1 MRKLQHPVPQN
12 LLVHIGDITIS
23 FALLESVTESL
34 VGNLISHD
42 QRTGKIITAEL
53 SFRNLRA
60 LLVSLY
66 LHRYGKDSNYELF
79 RELIKRLGDIEAKR
93 NVIIHSQ
100 WGAGETADTISR
112 FKITSKEKHGVKF
125 DFETMSENQLIDI
138 ATEIKVLAS
147 DVQAFALMLAG
158 IKNIKP

>member
-12 LLVHIGDITIS
+12 LLVQIGEITVS
-23 FALLESVTESL
+23 FALLESEIESL

-42 QRTGKIITAEL
+42 QRKGQIITAEL

-66 LHRYGKDSNYELF
+66 LHRYGKDSNYGQF
-79 RELIKRLGDIEAKR
+79 RELIVRLGNIEAKR
-93 NVIIHSQ
+93 NVITHSL
-100 WGAGETADTISR
+100 WAAGETVDTITR
-112 FKITSKEKHGVKF
+112 IKTTAKEKDGFKF
-125 DFETMSENQLIDI
+125 DFENMSENKFIDI

-147 DVQAFALMLAG
+147 DVQDFALMLAG
-158 IKNIKP
+158 IKI

>member
-12 LLVHIGDITIS
+12 LLVHIGDITVS
-23 FALLESVTESL
+23 FALLESEIESL

-42 QRTGKIITAEL
+42 QRTGQTITAEL

-66 LHRYGKDSNYELF
+66 LHRYGKDSNYEQF
-79 RELIKRLGDIEAKR
+79 RELIMRLENIEVKR
-93 NVIIHSQ
+93 NVITHSR
-100 WGAGETADTISR
+100 WAAGGTADTISR
-112 FKITSKEKHGVKF
+112 IKTTAKEKHGFKF
-125 DFETMSENQLIDI
+125 DFETMSENQFVDI

-147 DVQAFALMLAG
+147 DVQVFALMLAG
-158 IKNIKP
+158 IKI